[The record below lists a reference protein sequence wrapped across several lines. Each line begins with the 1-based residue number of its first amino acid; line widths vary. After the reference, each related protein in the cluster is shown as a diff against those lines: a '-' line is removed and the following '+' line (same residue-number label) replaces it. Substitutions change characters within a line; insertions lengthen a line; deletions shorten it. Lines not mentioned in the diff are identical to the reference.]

1 MSSVFAGLRVLE
13 LAHEVG
19 ALAGKLFA
27 DMGAEVI
34 VVEPPG
40 GSRMRSYGPFL
51 DDVPGPERS
60 LYWWHYNTSKLG
72 ITLDLDAPQ
81 DRERFR
87 QLVASADVWITCE
100 TPRRLAE
107 LGLDYADVQAL
118 RPELIL
124 VSITPFGR
132 DDPRSEEPFTD
143 LTLLAGGGPVW
154 MCGYDD
160 HSLPPVRGGGNQG
173 YQTACHF
180 AVMSALVALLA
191 RERTGRGQ
199 LVDVNAHACANV
211 TTEAGSYDWLV
222 ARRVVQR
229 QTGRH
234 AAAQP
239 TMPAQIQ
246 CADGRWVSTGVPPRS
261 PAEFRAVYEWIQRLG
276 GVDAFPEAVFLE
288 MGMNRERIDLSKIFE
303 DEEVRAIFG
312 AGREAMNFIAERVSA
327 YEFFVGAQQ
336 RGISVGIIYSPDEVI
351 EDPHF
356 RERGFPVEVRHDEL
370 GRSFVYPGAPYRFER
385 TPWKIQ
391 RRAPLLGEHNEA
403 ILASLPQDQ
412 GEVR

>member
-13 LAHEVG
+13 LAHEAG
-19 ALAGKLFA
+19 ALAGKLLA

-40 GSRMRSYGPFL
+40 GCRTRSYAPFL
-51 DDVPGPERS
+51 DDIPGPERS

-72 ITLDLDAPQ
+72 ITLDLDAER
-81 DRERFR
+81 DREQFQR
-87 QLVASADVWITCE
+87 LLASADLLIACE
-100 TPRRLAE
+100 APGKLAA
-107 LGLDYADVQAL
+107 LRLDYPDVQAI
-118 RPELIL
+118 RPELIM

-132 DDPRSEEPFTD
+132 DDTRSAEPATD
-143 LTLLAGGGPVW
+143 LTILAGGGPVW

-173 YQTACHF
+173 YNTACHY

-191 RERTGRGQ
+191 REQTGRGQ

-234 AAAQP
+234 AAANP
-239 TMPAQIQ
+239 TMAAQIQ
-246 CADGRWVSTGVPPRS
+246 CADGRWVNTGVPPRS
-261 PAEFRAVYEWIQRLG
+261 PAEFRAVHEWVESLG
-276 GVDAFPEAVFLE
+276 GVEAFPEAVFLE

-303 DEEVRAIFG
+303 DEETRAIFG
-312 AGREAMNFIAERVSA
+312 AGREAMNFIAQRVSA

-356 RERGFPVEVRHDEL
+356 RERGFPVEVRHEEL

-385 TPWKIQ
+385 TPWRIQ

-403 ILASLPQDQ
+403 ILGDLQR
-412 GEVR
+412 GEAG

>member
-1 MSSVFAGLRVLE
+1 MNEVFAGLRVLE
-13 LAHEVG
+13 LAHEAG

-34 VVEPPG
+34 IVEPPG
-40 GSRMRSYGPFL
+40 GSRMRGYGPFL
-51 DDVPGPERS
+51 DDVPGPDRS
-60 LYWWHYNTSKLG
+60 LFWWHYNTSKLG
-72 ITLDLDAPQ
+72 ITLDLDAEP
-81 DRERFR
+81 DRGRFR
-87 QLVASADVWITCE
+87 KLLASADVMITCE
-100 TPRRLAE
+100 TPRRLSE
-107 LGLDYADVQAL
+107 LGLDYADVQAI
-118 RPELIL
+118 RPELIFI
-124 VSITPFGR
+124 SITPFGR
-132 DDPRSEEPFTD
+132 DDPRSAEPFTD

-180 AVMSALVALLA
+180 AVMTALVALLA

-199 LVDVNAHACANV
+199 QVDVNAHACANV

-222 ARRVVQR
+222 AKRVVQR

-261 PAEFRAVYEWIQRLG
+261 QAEFRAVYEWVQKLG
-276 GVDAFPEAVFLE
+276 GVEAFPEAVFLE
-288 MGMNRERIDLSKIFE
+288 MGMNRERIDLSKLFE

-312 AGREAMNFIAERVSA
+312 AGREAMNFIASRVSA

-356 RERGFPVEVRHDEL
+356 RERGFPVEVRHDDL
-370 GRSFVYPGAPYRFER
+370 GRSFVYPGAPYRLER
-385 TPWKIQ
+385 TPWRIQ

-403 ILASLPQDQ
+403 ILGGLPRDAPA
-412 GEVR
+412 